1 LLRALSSV
9 LVCGSA
15 VWASVESCIVQGVA
29 VAAAYL
35 YDDFFLDHFSDF
47 RLWSW
52 FGRHLDLFFGPCAVE
67 CDDYAES
74 YRNEHREFHALNF
87 ALNVRLKGE
96 G

>member
-1 LLRALSSV
+1 MLRALSSV

-15 VWASVESCIVQGVA
+15 VWASVESRIVQGVA

-35 YDDFFLDHFSDF
+35 YDDFLLDHFSDF
-47 RLWSW
+47 RPWRW

-67 CDDYAES
+67 YDDCAES
-74 YRNEHREFHALNF
+74 YRNEHREPNALNL